1 MPIRISLAIAL
12 GAAIAVPAAVG
23 ALGDVARLSLTSAGA
38 QLAHAADGPVI
49 SADGTH
55 ALFTSVGVFSGV
67 TTGNMR
73 QLFSRDL
80 GTGRVTLASSSATGG
95 AAASDVDDDPGRLS
109 TPYGSSFD
117 GRYVTFSS
125 TAASLLPGDT
135 NARKRDVFRKDLL
148 SGAIVIVSR
157 DVSGNQPSQGVTGEP
172 SISADGARVAFTSG
186 TEALTPDDHNGVPD
200 VYVADLRANTLTLV
214 SRTASGTQSPEA
226 TGHPSISA
234 DGRAVAFEGT
244 AAASVVTPE
253 DTDGQADVYVVRLA
267 TRAITVASVPA
278 TSQSDDQGA
287 SLPALSGNGTRVA
300 FVTLA
305 AMAAGDDN
313 ARDDVY
319 VRDLPMS
326 TTTRV
331 STTATTGRPAI
342 AYDGQRVAFA
352 AAAADAATPVATW
365 VRTLATESLTRTAQS
380 AAGVAL
386 GADATRATLSG
397 NGAVSAF
404 AYSDGTLGIGLPSPV
419 SGDTNA
425 VRDVFAT
432 QIGGGD
438 TTPPSLVVTSAPSGA
453 KVVVSGRATDA
464 SGVMDVAIA
473 GRRAKVADDGTFA
486 MTLTQA
492 IGAASVGV
500 TARDD
505 VGLASTAT
513 VATNRNWAAR
523 GRSSSGVR
531 PWGIRVTI
539 TGRTAR
545 VRFRIGIGGVARA
558 EVRQR
563 VSGPKH
569 LSSFRVIAARQ
580 ARVAAGTRTLR
591 VALPTRLRKGT
602 TYQVRVLL
610 SSTRGMGTAA
620 TSVTIR
626 K

>member
-1 MPIRISLAIAL
+1 MPIRIFLAIAL
-12 GAAIAVPAAVG
+12 GAAIAVPAAV
-23 ALGDVARLSLTSAGA
+23 AAPGDVARLSLTSAGA
-38 QLAHAADGPVI
+38 QLAEAADGPVI

-55 ALFTSVGVFSGV
+55 ALFTSAGVFSDV
-67 TTGNMR
+67 TTGDIR
-73 QLFSRDL
+73 QLFSRNL

-135 NARKRDVFRKDLL
+135 NARARDVFRKDLL
-148 SGAIVIVSR
+148 SGAIIIASR
-157 DVSGNQPSQGVTGEP
+157 DASGNQPPQGVTGEP

-186 TEALTPDDHNGVPD
+186 IEALTPDDRNGVPD

-214 SRTASGTQSPEA
+214 SRTASGTQSPEP

-244 AAASVVTPE
+244 AAASVLTPE

-278 TSQSDDQGA
+278 TNQSDDQGA
-287 SLPALSGNGTRVA
+287 SLPALSGDGTRVA
-300 FVTLA
+300 FVTAA
-305 AMAAGDDN
+305 AMAAGDAN
-313 ARDDVY
+313 AADDVY
-319 VRDLPMS
+319 VRDLPTS

-331 STTATTGRPAI
+331 SATATTGRPAI

-352 AAAADAATPVATW
+352 AFADAAIPVATW

-432 QIGGGD
+432 QISGGD
-438 TTPPSLVVTSAPSGA
+438 TTPPSLIVTSAPSGA

-492 IGAASVGV
+492 IGAASVVV

-531 PWGIRVTI
+531 PQGIRVTI

-563 VSGPKH
+563 VPGARH

-610 SSTRGMGTAA
+610 SSARGMGTAA

>member
-1 MPIRISLAIAL
+1 MPIRIFLAIAL

-38 QLAHAADGPVI
+38 QLAEAADGPVI

-55 ALFTSVGVFSGV
+55 ALFTSAGVFSDV
-67 TTGNMR
+67 TTGNIR

-80 GTGRVTLASSSATGG
+80 GTGRVTLASSSATGA

-135 NARKRDVFRKDLL
+135 NARQRDVFRKDLV

-157 DVSGNQPSQGVTGEP
+157 DASGNQPSRGVTGEP
-172 SISADGARVAFTSG
+172 SISADGARVAFTSD
-186 TEALTPDDHNGVPD
+186 TEALTPDDHNGVAD

-214 SRTASGTQSPEA
+214 SRTASGTQSPEV

-244 AAASVVTPE
+244 AAASVLTPE

-278 TSQSDDQGA
+278 TSQRDDQGA
-287 SLPALSGNGTRVA
+287 SLPALSGDGTRVA
-300 FVTLA
+300 FVTRA

-319 VRDLPMS
+319 VRELPTS
-326 TTTRV
+326 TTTRA
-331 STTATTGRPAI
+331 SATPTTGRPAI

-352 AAAADAATPVATW
+352 DAATPVAATW

-386 GADATRATLSG
+386 RADATRATLSG

-404 AYSDGTLGIGLPSPV
+404 AYSDGIPGIGLPSPV
-419 SGDTNA
+419 SDDTNA

-531 PWGIRVTI
+531 PQGIRVTI

-545 VRFRIGIGGVARA
+545 VRFRIGISGVARV

-563 VSGPKH
+563 VLGARH

-610 SSTRGMGTAA
+610 SSARGMGTAA

>member
-1 MPIRISLAIAL
+1 MPIRIFLAIAL

-23 ALGDVARLSLTSAGA
+23 TLGDVARLSLTSAGA
-38 QLAHAADGPVI
+38 QLAEAADGPVI

-55 ALFTSVGVFSGV
+55 ALFTSAGVFSDV
-67 TTGNMR
+67 TTGNIR
-73 QLFSRDL
+73 QLFSRNL

-135 NARKRDVFRKDLL
+135 NARQRDVFRKDLL
-148 SGAIVIVSR
+148 SGAIIIASR
-157 DVSGNQPSQGVTGEP
+157 DASGNQPSQGVTGEP

-186 TEALTPDDHNGVPD
+186 IEALTPDDRNGVPD

-214 SRTASGTQSPEA
+214 SRTASGTQSPEP

-244 AAASVVTPE
+244 AAASVLTPE

-278 TSQSDDQGA
+278 TNQSDDQGA
-287 SLPALSGNGTRVA
+287 SLPALSGDGTRVA
-300 FVTLA
+300 FVTAA
-305 AMAAGDDN
+305 AMVVGDANAA
-313 ARDDVY
+313 DDVY
-319 VRDLPMS
+319 VRDLPTS

-331 STTATTGRPAI
+331 SATATTGRPAI

-352 AAAADAATPVATW
+352 AFADAATPVATW

-404 AYSDGTLGIGLPSPV
+404 AYSDGNAGSGLPSPV

-492 IGAASVGV
+492 IGAASVVV

-531 PWGIRVTI
+531 PQGIRVTI

-563 VSGPKH
+563 VPGARH

-610 SSTRGMGTAA
+610 SSARGMGTAA

>member
-55 ALFTSVGVFSGV
+55 ALFTSVGVFSDV

-73 QLFSRDL
+73 QLFSRNL
-80 GTGRVTLASSSATGG
+80 NTGRVTLASSSATGG

-135 NARKRDVFRKDLL
+135 NARERDVFRKDLL

-157 DVSGNQPSQGVTGEP
+157 NVSGNQPSRGVTGEP

-186 TEALTPDDHNGVPD
+186 TEALTPDDHNGVRD
-200 VYVADLRANTLTLV
+200 VYVADLRAKTLTLV
-214 SRTASGTQSPEA
+214 SRTASGTQSPED

-278 TSQSDDQGA
+278 TSQSDNQGA
-287 SLPALSGNGTRVA
+287 SLPALSGDGTRVA
-300 FVTLA
+300 FVTRA
-305 AMAAGDDN
+305 AMAAGDAN

-319 VRDLPMS
+319 VRDLPTS
-326 TTTRV
+326 TTTRA
-331 STTATTGRPAI
+331 SATATTGRPAI
-342 AYDGQRVAFA
+342 AYDGQRVAF
-352 AAAADAATPVATW
+352 ADAATPVATW

-404 AYSDGTLGIGLPSPV
+404 AYSDGSGLPSPV

-432 QIGGGD
+432 QVSGGD

-531 PWGIRVTI
+531 PQGIRVTI

-545 VRFRIGIGGVARA
+545 VRFRIGIGGVARV

-610 SSTRGMGTAA
+610 SSARGMGTAA

>member
-55 ALFTSVGVFSGV
+55 ALFTSVGVFSDV

-73 QLFSRDL
+73 QLFSRNLD
-80 GTGRVTLASSSATGG
+80 TGRVTLASSSATGG
-95 AAASDVDDDPGRLS
+95 AAASDVDDDPDRLS

-135 NARKRDVFRKDLL
+135 NARERDVFRKDLL
-148 SGAIVIVSR
+148 SGAIVIASR
-157 DVSGNQPSQGVTGEP
+157 DVSGNQPSRGVTGEP

-200 VYVADLRANTLTLV
+200 VYVADLRAKTLTLV

-278 TSQSDDQGA
+278 TGQSDDQGA
-287 SLPALSGNGTRVA
+287 SLPALSGDGTRVA
-300 FVTLA
+300 FVTAA
-305 AMAAGDDN
+305 AMAVGDDN
-313 ARDDVY
+313 ARDDIY
-319 VRDLPMS
+319 VRDLPTS

-331 STTATTGRPAI
+331 SATATTGRPAI
-342 AYDGQRVAFA
+342 AYDGQRVAF
-352 AAAADAATPVATW
+352 ADAATPVATW

-404 AYSDGTLGIGLPSPV
+404 AYSDGSGLPSPV

-432 QIGGGD
+432 QVSGGD
-438 TTPPSLVVTSAPSGA
+438 TTPPSLVVTSAPAGA

-523 GRSSSGVR
+523 GRSSSSVR
-531 PWGIRVTI
+531 PQGIRVTI

-545 VRFRIGIGGVARA
+545 VRFRISIGGVARA

-569 LSSFRVIAARQ
+569 LSAFRVIAARQ

-610 SSTRGMGTAA
+610 SSARGMGTAA

>member
-1 MPIRISLAIAL
+1 MPIRIFLAIAL

-38 QLAHAADGPVI
+38 QLAEAADGPVI
-49 SADGTH
+49 SADGTRV
-55 ALFTSVGVFSGV
+55 LFTSAGVFSDV
-67 TTGNMR
+67 TTGNIR

-135 NARKRDVFRKDLL
+135 NARQRDVFRKDLL

-157 DVSGNQPSQGVTGEP
+157 DASGNQPSRGVTGEP

-244 AAASVVTPE
+244 AAASVITPE

-287 SLPALSGNGTRVA
+287 SLPALSGDGTRIA
-300 FVTLA
+300 FVTAA
-305 AMAAGDDN
+305 AMAVGDDN
-313 ARDDVY
+313 ARDDIY
-319 VRDLPMS
+319 VRHLPTS

-331 STTATTGRPAI
+331 SATATTGRPAI
-342 AYDGQRVAFA
+342 AYDGQRVAF
-352 AAAADAATPVATW
+352 ADAATPVATW

-404 AYSDGTLGIGLPSPV
+404 AYSDGNEGNGLPSPV

-432 QIGGGD
+432 QISGGD

-473 GRRAKVADDGTFA
+473 GRRAKVADNGTFA

-505 VGLASTAT
+505 VGLTSTAI

-531 PWGIRVTI
+531 PQGIRVTI

-545 VRFRIGIGGVARA
+545 VRFRIGISGVARV

-563 VSGPKH
+563 VSGAKH

-610 SSTRGMGTAA
+610 SSARGMGTAA

>member
-55 ALFTSVGVFSGV
+55 ALFTSVGVFSDV

-73 QLFSRDL
+73 QLFSRNLD
-80 GTGRVTLASSSATGG
+80 TGRVTLASSSATGG

-135 NARKRDVFRKDLL
+135 NARERDVFRKDLL
-148 SGAIVIVSR
+148 SGAIVIASR

-172 SISADGARVAFTSG
+172 SISANGARVAFTSG

-200 VYVADLRANTLTLV
+200 VYVADLRANTITLV

-226 TGHPSISA
+226 TGRPSISA

-244 AAASVVTPE
+244 AAASVITPE
-253 DTDGQADVYVVRLA
+253 DTDGHADVYVVRLA

-278 TSQSDDQGA
+278 TSQSDNRGA
-287 SLPALSGNGTRVA
+287 SLPALSGDGTRVA
-300 FVTLA
+300 FVTAA
-305 AMAAGDDN
+305 AMAAGDTN
-313 ARDDVY
+313 AEDDVY
-319 VRDLPMS
+319 VRDLPTS
-326 TTTRV
+326 TTTRA
-331 STTATTGRPAI
+331 SATATTGRPAI

-352 AAAADAATPVATW
+352 DAATPVAVAATW

-404 AYSDGTLGIGLPSPV
+404 AYSDGIAGIGLPSPV

-432 QIGGGD
+432 QISGGD

-473 GRRAKVADDGTFA
+473 GRRAKVTDDGTFA

-523 GRSSSGVR
+523 GRSSSSVR
-531 PWGIRVTI
+531 PQGIRVTI

-610 SSTRGMGTAA
+610 SSARGMGTAA